1 MTFECY
7 YFLDISSRGLIVRK
21 ELAGPEGF
29 SDVPHLLVLMVH
41 APAGELEVDKGLNVP
56 GGVNSVLGDSVL
68 TVPAL
73 AEGLEELKEMFEV

>member
-1 MTFECY
+1 
-7 YFLDISSRGLIVRK
+7 
-21 ELAGPEGF
+21 
-29 SDVPHLLVLMVH
+29 MVH